1 MFPQG
6 IDDWTAL
13 ESGNVVID
21 SLNLLE
27 VRISSIHHFQFS
39 NLIFLF
45 YLFIYLFWHSYES
58 YLYLFIHL
66 RFFYGRLMEYI
77 FFYYVAILFCF
88 VCFST
93 LFFERAWVIFFL
105 DFIWVV
111 LASYGNRHFFNK
123 GSFVSLPC
131 LSYLFVS
138 ILRNA
143 LVS

>member
-45 YLFIYLFWHSYES
+45 YLFIYFDIHMNHISI
-58 YLYLFIHL
+58 YLFIYD
-66 RFFYGRLMEYI
+66 FFM
-77 FFYYVAILFCF
+77 
-88 VCFST
+88 
-93 LFFERAWVIFFL
+93 
-105 DFIWVV
+105 VV
-111 LASYGNRHFFNK
+111 
-123 GSFVSLPC
+123 
-131 LSYLFVS
+131 
-138 ILRNA
+138 
-143 LVS
+143 

>member
-45 YLFIYLFWHSYES
+45 YLFILTFIWIIS
-58 YLYLFIHL
+58 LFIYS
-66 RFFYGRLMEYI
+66 FTI
-77 FFYYVAILFCF
+77 FLWSFNGVYFLLLCCNLILFC
-88 VCFST
+88 
-93 LFFERAWVIFFL
+93 LFFNFVFWTRLSDFFFL